1 MGSVKAEVEVE
12 KQKTTLQY
20 VILIYAFII
29 YMFVDDTKYTDTDTN
44 SQKGM
49 LGSNVKTGQSELV
62 NW

>member
-29 YMFVDDTKYTDTDTN
+29 YMFVDDTKYTDTETN

-49 LGSNVKTGQSELV
+49 LG
-62 NW
+62 